1 MPCSRSTVVRAAN
14 ILQTVGV
21 DILTNVA
28 LKPTKVLSTLRV
40 GIPVSC
46 SFEIHQNLVNFSPIP
61 DGPFQ
66 GCSQM
71 EDGQKDKMAKSV
83 YNNETWRKYLEWKH
97 IKCMTHYLSFAD
109 ISVFSPKISDFRY
122 MKKYRYRFHFNT

>member
-1 MPCSRSTVVRAAN
+1 MPFFRSTVVRAAN

-28 LKPTKVLSTLRV
+28 LKPPKVLSTLRV

-46 SFEIHQNLVNFSPIP
+46 SFENHQNLVSFNPIP
-61 DGPFQ
+61 DGTFQ

-83 YNNETWRKYLEWKH
+83 YSNETWRKYLESKH
-97 IKCMTHYLSFAD
+97 LKLMTHYLSSAD
-109 ISVFSPKISDFRY
+109 ISIFSPKISNFRY
-122 MKKYRYRFHFNT
+122 MKKYRYRFYFNT